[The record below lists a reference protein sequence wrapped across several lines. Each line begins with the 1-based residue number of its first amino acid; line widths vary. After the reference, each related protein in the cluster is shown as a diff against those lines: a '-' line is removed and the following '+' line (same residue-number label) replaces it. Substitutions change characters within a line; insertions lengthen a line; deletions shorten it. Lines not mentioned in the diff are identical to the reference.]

1 MAKVMDGM
9 KPPLMIPVGEDR
21 GLNPPPMVPVQPRKP
36 PTPAQPAK
44 TDKK

>member
-9 KPPLMIPVGEDR
+9 KPPAMIPIGEDR
-21 GLNPPPMVPVQPRKP
+21 GSKPPHMAPVQQTP
-36 PTPAQPAK
+36 PTPAQPVQ